1 MINKLIIIIPARMNS
16 KGIKKKNLKKVN
28 NKSLIN
34 ISIKQAIK
42 LKPNKI
48 FVSSEDKGLKKKIII
63 NKNIEFHERNKKL
76 SNDNVHTIYVVLD
89 IVKKYK
95 IQNDTLIGLMLPT
108 YPLREIS
115 KIKKHIQKFDIKKY
129 YSLVGVTETKSY
141 ENNIRYLDNKGK
153 LIAKNFNLKQRQ
165 KSKKVF
171 FVNGSFFLS
180 SCKNIKKFK
189 NFHNSKNMKP
199 IFCDP
204 KLSIDINN
212 HSDLQAV
219 RKHFTKI

>member
-1 MINKLIIIIPARMNS
+1 MNS

-28 NKSLIN
+28 NKRLIN
-34 ISIKQAIK
+34 KNIKQAIK
-42 LKPNKI
+42 LEPKKI
-48 FVSSEDKGLKKKIII
+48 FVSSEDKNLKKKILI

-76 SNDNVHTIYVVLD
+76 SNHNVHTIYVVLD
-89 IVKKYK
+89 IIKKYK

-115 KIKKHIQKFDIKKY
+115 KIKNQIKKFDIKKY

-153 LIAKNFNLKQRQ
+153 LIAKNFNLNQRQ

-180 SCKNIKKFK
+180 SCKNLKKFK

-199 IFCDP
+199 ILCNP
-204 KLSIDINN
+204 KLSIDIND
-212 HSDLQAV
+212 HLDLKAV
-219 RKHFTKI
+219 RKYFNKS